1 MLFIFIMHVE
11 IKPPGMTHKWRIATM
26 GHWLLSATLTNLTN
40 LVNLANLTDPVNLVN
55 LVNLPTWRRT
65 LWQPTSWHPASHST
79 ARISQAQTQ
88 SRMNGKQASG
98 PSPPRHNFDQS
109 QPGRGRRSQ
118 FRPIWGS
125 RGGEGG
131 GGEHLW
137 VKVLGR
143 GWISFP
149 LSWWVGPSLV
159 TNLRISFNALQ
170 LLKKHCQRHNGLKAL
185 STLTYP
191 TPPILP

>member
-1 MLFIFIMHVE
+1 MWRLSHQVWLTSE
-11 IKPPGMTHKWRIATM
+11 ELQPWGTGSRLPPWPNWPAWPAWPTWPTWRTRSTWSTWSTWST
-26 GHWLLSATLTNLTN
+26 G
-40 LVNLANLTDPVNLVN
+40 
-55 LVNLPTWRRT
+55 PTWRRT

-88 SRMNGKQASG
+88 SSMNGKQASG